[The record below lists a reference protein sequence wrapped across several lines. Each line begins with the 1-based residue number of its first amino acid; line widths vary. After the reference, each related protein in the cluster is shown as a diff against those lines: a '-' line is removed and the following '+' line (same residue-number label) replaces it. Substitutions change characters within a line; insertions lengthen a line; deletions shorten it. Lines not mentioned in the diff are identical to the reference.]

1 MVFVYTL
8 ALTIWYWLN
17 LNCGP
22 NNIDLSA
29 PRLESWKTEWDS
41 PRHFCSLYTPIYIYM
56 YFPYIPRYSSPIFPF
71 CLLFIQLLIVCDLEQ
86 QAKHVEQFH
95 LTIFISFAA
104 LGPPAYVWFS
114 WDIKKPPLPLSA
126 FVPQQSLMT
135 FTSGKLYVFIA
146 LFCCP
151 LVSCLL
157 LISICVN
164 KFSFRGLRI
173 WRIFDFT
180 QKKKKIEIFHFF
192 FLLPTLSTTQSN
204 PYHQDNPL
212 GA

>member
-1 MVFVYTL
+1 MAPTTL
-8 ALTIWYWLN
+8 ICQRLGLSHEKLN
-17 LNCGP
+17 ET
-22 NNIDLSA
+22 A
-29 PRLESWKTEWDS
+29 PDTFAPYIRL
-41 PRHFCSLYTPIYIYM
+41 YIYV

-71 CLLFIQLLIVCDLEQ
+71 CLVFIQLLIVCDLEQ

-104 LGPPAYVWFS
+104 LGPPAYVCFS
-114 WDIKKPPLPLSA
+114 WDIKKPPPPLSA

-146 LFCCP
+146 VFCCP

-164 KFSFRGLRI
+164 KFSFRGLLI

-180 QKKKKIEIFHFF
+180 QKKRR
-192 FLLPTLSTTQSN
+192 
-204 PYHQDNPL
+204 
-212 GA
+212 